1 MRPCSRVTRQMIYSC
16 TVQFILNRRIALV
29 RQKNHDYSGR
39 RFPAWVAHKLFTR
52 TRTTPCPVNM
62 RPPPYSPRPAEQN
75 KTLRSSLTRT
85 FRAMFARGDVCA
97 VCRCLVVHQSAFVR
111 LLFSL
116 SLSLFLSRSLFLFLS
131 FPLYRSEQTRAR
143 ARAFT
148 FIPSF
153 SLLIPFS
160 FSSTSPSFFSRL
172 TRSSAFPSL
181 FSNLAR
187 IYR

>member
-1 MRPCSRVTRQMIYSC
+1 MIYSC

-116 SLSLFLSRSLFLFLS
+116 SLSLFPSHSLFLFLS
-131 FPLYRSEQTRAR
+131 FPLHRSEQTHAR

-160 FSSTSPSFFSRL
+160 FSSTSLSFFSRL